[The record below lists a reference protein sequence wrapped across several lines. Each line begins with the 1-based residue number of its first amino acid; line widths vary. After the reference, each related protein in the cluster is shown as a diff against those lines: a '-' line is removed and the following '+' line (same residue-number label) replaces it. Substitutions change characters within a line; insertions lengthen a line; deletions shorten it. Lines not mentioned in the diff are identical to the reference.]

1 MAGKNL
7 VSDIRALAKSGE
19 YTGNSLEAVFARCC
33 AAAEKTLG
41 ITPFDEQLLAAAAL
55 TDGKMVQMQTGE
67 GKTLCAVLAACYAS
81 LNGEAVHVLTFN
93 DYLADRDCRWMK
105 PIYDEMGV
113 SVGCITED
121 TPREE
126 RAALYKSQVLYIT
139 AKEAGF
145 DYLRDFVCSDPDDMV
160 FPEKLEFAIFDEADS
175 ILIDEARIP
184 LVIAGDIAV
193 DDDGSTAEV
202 YEKVSGF
209 GEDDFEID
217 EETRDVFLTVEGEDK
232 AGEIFGCDLF
242 DGEHSALQA
251 KICACLK
258 ARCVLKEDKDYI
270 ISGGKVVLID
280 EFTGR
285 AAPGRVFPGEL
296 QTAAE
301 AKHGLKITKRGRIM
315 GNIALQYFA
324 RLYPR
329 LSGMTGT
336 AESAR
341 EEFEKIYG
349 ILTEVIPTR
358 LPCAREDKPLE
369 LYYDKEEKRR
379 AILDAVSEAA
389 EKQRPVLVG
398 SESIEESES
407 IAEDLRGRGI
417 ECVVLNAKNN
427 AEEAAVIANAGRRGA
442 VTISTNMAGRGVDI
456 KLGGEDCAD
465 KDYVVSVGGL
475 LVLITSMRE
484 SSRIVKQ
491 LRGRAGRQVDV
502 GESRFF
508 AALDDEIMIKHD
520 LRGLAGRHYPKEKV
534 KGALEDKTLLK
545 EAERVQRISEGDT
558 FDERVN
564 LMKYT
569 MIGEKHRDVTFR
581 RKRSLADGSY
591 NSDMWQKSAPELYAG
606 AAEKFPETELQELQN
621 KILSALLN
629 EFWSDY
635 LDYTS
640 YLREGI
646 HLTQIAGRNP
656 AEEYNIACE
665 EYYESAAASIPE
677 RMAEKLERVLEC
689 ERLSDY
695 VIELPSRTYTYLL
708 NDVGEEFK
716 AKPILMGVFSDSYAD
731 YDDEASLKKGSSEKE
746 VLISEKGVEAPEM
759 TENTPKKEE
768 HSSENGESE
777 KKTGFFG
784 KLFGKKK

>member
-1 MAGKNL
+1 MPNKNL
-7 VSDIRALAKSGE
+7 AANVKALVKNGE
-19 YTGNSLEAVFARCC
+19 YAGNSLEEVFARCYL
-33 AAAEKTLG
+33 AVEKTMG
-41 ITPFDEQLLAAAAL
+41 ITPFDEQLMAAAAL
-55 TDGKMVQMQTGE
+55 CEGRMVQMQTGE
-67 GKTLCAVLAACYAS
+67 GKTLCAVFAACYAA
-81 LNGEAVHVLTFN
+81 LNGGAVHVLTFN

-105 PIYDEMGV
+105 PVYDEMGV
-113 SVGCITED
+113 SLGCIVES

-126 RAALYKSQVLYIT
+126 RAELYKKQVLYIT

-145 DYLRDFVCSDPDDMV
+145 DYLRDFVCCDHDDMV
-160 FPEKLEFAIFDEADS
+160 FPETLDFAIFDEADS
-175 ILIDEARIP
+175 LLIDEARIP
-184 LVIAGDIAV
+184 LVIAGDVAVRDGGDMDDIFAKLAELGEGDFAV
-193 DDDGSTAEV
+193 DEDSRNV
-202 YEKVSGF
+202 YLTDSGA
-209 GEDDFEID
+209 
-217 EETRDVFLTVEGEDK
+217 DK
-232 AGEIFGCDLF
+232 AEEIFGCDIY
-242 DGEHSALQA
+242 SAESAELLA

-258 ARCVLKEDKDYI
+258 ARDVLTENRDYI
-270 ISGGKVVLID
+270 VKDGSILLID

-296 QTAAE
+296 QAAAE

-358 LPCAREDKPLE
+358 LPCVRVDKPLE
-369 LYYDKEEKRR
+369 LYYDKSEKRK
-379 AILDAVSEAA
+379 AILAAISEAA
-389 EKQRPVLVG
+389 KIQRPVLVG

-407 IAEDLRGRGI
+407 IAADLRGLGI
-417 ECVVLNAKNN
+417 ECAVLNAKNN
-427 AEEAAVIANAGRRGA
+427 TEEAAVIANAGKRGA

-456 KLGGEDCAD
+456 KLGGEDCEKSE
-465 KDYVVSVGGL
+465 KDFVVSVGGL
-475 LVLITSMRE
+475 LVLATSMRE
-484 SSRIVKQ
+484 SSRITMQ
-491 LRGRAGRQVDV
+491 LRGRAGRQGDV

-508 AALDDEIMIKHD
+508 AALDDEIMEKND
-520 LRGLAGRHYPKEKV
+520 LRGLSGRHYPKEKIG
-534 KGALEDKTLLK
+534 GALTDKTLLR
-545 EAERVQRISEGDT
+545 EAERIQRISEGDS

-569 MIGEKHRDVTFR
+569 MIGEKHRELTFK
-581 RKRSLADGSY
+581 RKRSLSDGSY
-591 NSDMWQKSAPELYAG
+591 NSEMWQKSALELYAR
-606 AAEKFPETELQELQN
+606 AAEKFPEKELQELQN

-665 EYYESAAASIPE
+665 EYYESAAASLPE
-677 RMAEKLERVLEC
+677 RMVEKLERVLEC

-695 VIELPSRTYTYLL
+695 EIELPSRTYTYLL
-708 NDVGEEFK
+708 NDMGEEFK
-716 AKPILMGVFSDSYAD
+716 AKPILVGMFSDTYEDSVEEAYGSD
-731 YDDEASLKKGSSEKE
+731 NGEDGTDQDDEVQVSQD
-746 VLISEKGVEAPEM
+746 
-759 TENTPKKEE
+759 
-768 HSSENGESE
+768 NGTE
-777 KKTGFFG
+777 KKPGFFG
-784 KLFGKKK
+784 KLFGKK

>member
-1 MAGKNL
+1 MADRSLVANVRTLAQDAKNGAA
-7 VSDIRALAKSGE
+7 VS
-19 YTGNSLEAVFARCC
+19 GNSIEEVFARCC

-41 ITPFDEQLLAAAAL
+41 ITPFDEQLKAAAAL
-55 TDGKMVQMQTGE
+55 ADGKMVQMQTGE
-67 GKTLCAVLAACYAS
+67 GKTLAAVLAACYMA
-81 LNGEAVHVLTFN
+81 LNGGTVHVLTFN

-105 PIYDEMGV
+105 PIYDELGV
-113 SVGCITED
+113 SVGCITEK

-126 RAALYKSQVLYIT
+126 RAELYKKQVLYIT

-145 DYLRDFVCSDPDDMV
+145 DYLRDFVCCDSSDMV
-160 FPEKLEFAIFDEADS
+160 FPEKLDYAVFDEADS

-184 LVIAGDIAV
+184 LVIAGDVAV
-193 DDDGSTAEV
+193 KD
-202 YEKVSGF
+202 SGDMEEIFSKLADF
-209 GEDDFEID
+209 GEDDFAVD
-217 EETRDVFLTVEGEDK
+217 EDSRNVYLTDNGADK
-232 AGEIFGCDLF
+232 TEEIFGCDIYAA
-242 DGEHSALQA
+242 DSAELLA

-258 ARCVLKEDKDYI
+258 ARDVLTENKDYI
-270 ISGGKVVLID
+270 VRDGAILLID

-296 QTAAE
+296 QAAAE
-301 AKHGLKITKRGRIM
+301 AKHGLKITSRGRIM

-324 RLYPR
+324 RLYPK

-358 LPCAREDKPLE
+358 LPCVREDKPLE

-379 AILDAVSEAA
+379 AILNAISEAA
-389 EKQRPVLVG
+389 KTERPVLVG

-407 IAEDLRGRGI
+407 IAADLRKLGI
-417 ECVVLNAKNN
+417 DGAVLNAKNDT
-427 AEEAAVIANAGRRGA
+427 EEAAVIANAGRRGA

-456 KLGGEDCAD
+456 KLGGDGCTDAE
-465 KDYVVSVGGL
+465 KDFVVSVGGL
-475 LVLITSMRE
+475 LVLATSMRE
-484 SSRIVKQ
+484 SSRITKQ
-491 LRGRAGRQVDV
+491 LRGRAGRQGDV

-508 AALDDEIMIKHD
+508 AALDDEIMEKND
-520 LRGLAGRHYPKEKV
+520 LKGLAGRHYPKEKV
-534 KGALEDKTLLK
+534 EGALEDKALLR

-558 FDERVN
+558 FDERMD

-569 MIGEKHRDVTFR
+569 MIGEKHRELTFR
-581 RKRSLADGSY
+581 RKRSLSDGSY
-591 NSDMWQKSAPELYAG
+591 NSDMWQKNAPELYAE
-606 AAEKFPETELQELQN
+606 AAERFPEKELQMLQN

-635 LDYTS
+635 LDYTA

-665 EYYESAAASIPE
+665 EYYDSAAQSLPE

-689 ERLSDY
+689 DRLSDY
-695 VIELPSRTYTYLL
+695 VLELPSRTYTYLL

-716 AKPILMGVFSDSYAD
+716 AKPVLMGVFSEGYEYSGAD
-731 YDDEASLKKGSSEKE
+731 EDIDKDIDETEEQE
-746 VLISEKGVEAPEM
+746 VP
-759 TENTPKKEE
+759 
-768 HSSENGESE
+768 E

>member
-1 MAGKNL
+1 MADRSL
-7 VSDIRALAKSGE
+7 VPNVRALAQNSNISNIG
-19 YTGNSLEAVFARCC
+19 GNSIEEVFAKCC
-33 AAAEKTLG
+33 IAAKKTLG
-41 ITPFDEQLLAAAAL
+41 ITPFDEQIMAAAAL
-55 TDGKMVQMQTGE
+55 SEGKMVQMQTGE
-67 GKTLCAVLAACYAS
+67 GKTLAAVLAACYAA
-81 LNGEAVHVLTFN
+81 LNGERVHVLTFN

-105 PIYDEMGV
+105 PIYDELGV
-113 SVGCITED
+113 SVGCIVEK

-126 RAALYKSQVLYIT
+126 RAELYKKQVLYIT

-145 DYLRDFVCSDPDDMV
+145 DYLRDFVCCDNSEMV

-184 LVIAGDIAV
+184 LVIAGDVAVKDSGDMDAIFAKLADFGENDFAV
-193 DDDGSTAEV
+193 DEDSRNV
-202 YEKVSGF
+202 YLT
-209 GEDDFEID
+209 D
-217 EETRDVFLTVEGEDK
+217 EGADK
-232 AGEIFGCDLF
+232 AEEIFGCDIYAADSTEL
-242 DGEHSALQA
+242 LA

-258 ARCVLKEDKDYI
+258 ARYVLAENKDYI
-270 ISGGKVVLID
+270 VRDGAILLID

-296 QTAAE
+296 QAAAE
-301 AKHGLKITKRGRIM
+301 AKHGLKITSRGRIM

-324 RLYPR
+324 RLYPK

-358 LPCAREDKPLE
+358 LPCVREDKPLE

-379 AILDAVSEAA
+379 AILEAISDAAKKE
-389 EKQRPVLVG
+389 RPVLVG

-407 IAEDLRGRGI
+407 IAADLQKLGI
-417 ECVVLNAKNN
+417 ECAVLNAKNDT
-427 AEEAAVIANAGRRGA
+427 EEAAVIANAGRRGA

-456 KLGGEDCAD
+456 KLGGEGCSEAE
-465 KDYVVSVGGL
+465 KDFVVSAGGL
-475 LVLITSMRE
+475 LVLATSMRE
-484 SSRIVKQ
+484 SSRITKQ
-491 LRGRAGRQVDV
+491 LRGRAGRQGDV

-508 AALDDEIMIKHD
+508 AALDDEIMVNND
-520 LRGLAGRHYPKEKV
+520 LKGLAGRHYPPRNSDPV
-534 KGALEDKTLLK
+534 KGAIEDKVLLR

-558 FDERVN
+558 FDERMD

-569 MIGEKHRDVTFR
+569 MIGEKHRELTFR
-581 RKRSLADGSY
+581 RKRSLSDGSY
-591 NSDMWQKSAPELYAG
+591 NSDMWQKSAPGLYEKAK
-606 AAEKFPETELQELQN
+606 EKFPEEELQALQN
-621 KILSALLN
+621 RILSALLN

-635 LDYTS
+635 LDYTA

-665 EYYESAAASIPE
+665 EYYDSAAGSLPE
-677 RMAEKLERVLEC
+677 RMAEKLERVLKC
-689 ERLSDY
+689 DKLSDY
-695 VIELPSRTYTYLL
+695 ESEFKKSLPSRTYTYLL

-716 AKPILMGVFSDSYAD
+716 AKPVLIGVFSEGYEYSGAD
-731 YDDEASLKKGSSEKE
+731 EDTDKATDETKEQGTAEKKKG
-746 VLISEKGVEAPEM
+746 L
-759 TENTPKKEE
+759 
-768 HSSENGESE
+768 
-777 KKTGFFG
+777 FG